1 MPSFDVVS
9 KYDRNEVTN
18 AFEQAKKEIAGRFDF
33 RGTNTT
39 MERAGEDIL
48 IRSNG
53 EEKCKSALEVLY
65 GRLTKRNV
73 SITFLDEQ
81 KVEGV
86 GHNQVRQLI
95 KLKEG
100 IPQEKAKKMVAMIK
114 ESNLKVQ
121 GSIQGDG
128 VRVTGKNKDDL
139 QGAIAMLRGKAGELN
154 LVLQFINFR
163 D

>member
-18 AFEQAKKEIAGRFDF
+18 AFEQAKKEISGRFDF
-33 RGTNTT
+33 RGTNTLL
-39 MERAGEDIL
+39 ERTGEDIL

-65 GRLTKRNV
+65 GRLTKRGI

-86 GHNQVRQLI
+86 GHAQVRQLI

-100 IPQEKAKKMVAMIK
+100 IPQEKSKEIVALIK
-114 ESNLKVQ
+114 NGGLKVQ
-121 GSIQGDG
+121 ASIQGDG

-139 QGAIAMLRGKAGELN
+139 QGAIQLLRAKGQDLN